1 MTHPLQTKDDQWR
14 ERPNSAEPVFD
25 PGAAPASADAEA
37 GGAHAPQSDPGA
49 GRSPMPTRPDP
60 QAPGLVLPPLAWA
73 IAAAVML
80 AAVVV
85 AALLTF

>member
-25 PGAAPASADAEA
+25 PGAAEASADAEA
-37 GGAHAPQSDPGA
+37 GGAHAARSDPGTR
-49 GRSPMPTRPDP
+49 RSPMPTRPDP
-60 QAPGLVLPPLAWA
+60 QAPGLVLPPVVWA
-73 IAAAVML
+73 IAAALML

-85 AALLTF
+85 AALLSF

>member
-49 GRSPMPTRPDP
+49 GRSPMPTQPDP